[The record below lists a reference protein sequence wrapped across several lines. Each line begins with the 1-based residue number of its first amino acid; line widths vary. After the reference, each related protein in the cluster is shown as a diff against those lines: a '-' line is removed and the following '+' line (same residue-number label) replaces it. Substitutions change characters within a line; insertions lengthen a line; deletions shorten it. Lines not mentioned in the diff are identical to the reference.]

1 MAGRHGNKGV
11 VSRVMPIEDM
21 PFLPDGTPVDIVL
34 NPLGVPSRMN
44 IGQIMECHL
53 GWAARTMGAYLAT
66 PVFDGATEEDFID
79 MAIQYSNDPGSSANG
94 GLYQYL
100 NAETNFVP
108 EFVNWYMD
116 ENRQIGDYGLIKTD
130 YGYHLMYCSDIVA
143 EWYAVAEMDLLDQV
157 SADIIDDATDAYPI
171 CVDYRLIYLS
181 VIDLS
186 AE

>member
-1 MAGRHGNKGV
+1 MYNIRHVLIEVAGSDNAAWETCKHTAETLMNKW
-11 VSRVMPIEDM
+11 I
-21 PFLPDGTPVDIVL
+21 L
-34 NPLGVPSRMN
+34 
-44 IGQIMECHL
+44 
-53 GWAARTMGAYLAT
+53 
-66 PVFDGATEEDFID
+66 DGATEEDFID
-79 MAIQYSNDPGSSANG
+79 MAIHYSNDSGSSANG

-143 EWYAVAEMDLLDQV
+143 EWYAMAEMDLLDQV